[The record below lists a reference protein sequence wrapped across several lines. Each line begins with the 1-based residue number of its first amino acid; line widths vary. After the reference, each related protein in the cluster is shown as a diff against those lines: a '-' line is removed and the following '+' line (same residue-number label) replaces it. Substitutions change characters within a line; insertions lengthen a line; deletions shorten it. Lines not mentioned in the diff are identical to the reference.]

1 MNNKILISII
11 VIALV
16 ILGFFILS
24 KTPESKCGDGLCD
37 KYEQDNPNLCLRDC
51 EIITPTESNA
61 RDSFFEVHME
71 PSTANEETF
80 NELINFV
87 DLADEYGVKLTLL
100 FTPPWAEMI
109 IGDNGKHQKLIQ
121 LKINGHEV
129 GAHHHG
135 PNVCPWDGYT
145 DLDINSQ
152 EFKDEQNKVPCPN
165 AVRNQEVYLGDMN
178 DFMGVLNQLGSIK
191 IMTPSNPSTDWT
203 EGPIYMAGGTDIDNA
218 ISNPELFNY
227 KGYSVYRVSSVP
239 LEDKILPRTGEKIE
253 LEEIEEEYLSDK
265 RGIFGVVAHP
275 VDYKNS
281 PELYKGWFEFLDEQD
296 SEMKHAKTISQVIE
310 N

>member
-1 MNNKILISII
+1 M
-11 VIALV
+11 
-16 ILGFFILS
+16 
-24 KTPESKCGDGLCD
+24 
-37 KYEQDNPNLCLRDC
+37 
-51 EIITPTESNA
+51 
-61 RDSFFEVHME
+61 
-71 PSTANEETF
+71 
-80 NELINFV
+80 
-87 DLADEYGVKLTLL
+87 
-100 FTPPWAEMI
+100 
-109 IGDNGKHQKLIQ
+109 
-121 LKINGHEV
+121 
-129 GAHHHG
+129 
-135 PNVCPWDGYT
+135 
-145 DLDINSQ
+145 
-152 EFKDEQNKVPCPN
+152 
-165 AVRNQEVYLGDMN
+165 RNQEVYLGDMN